1 MSYSGGTEGR
11 RGPFYFFDQP
21 AGRNR
26 VKGERG
32 NILHLSVINGGAQFE
47 GRIRSNLEENEGR
60 EEEGDKPGTASALT
74 LNGSIEA
81 YKQAAPQLLNELA
94 RLLWQHRWADER
106 RLPHGVVNILNCSWH
121 DLTAGA
127 LRSSPKLTDKL
138 PKSVGSPK
146 LQQPPRQVSASGRE
160 ETTEENPCAAGSAG
174 FTGRKSRAK
183 LNPHVKKSEPRC
195 SRARSSTAATPSIS
209 SSLIAQP
216 NQASSDVLN
225 RISLYQWVVERL
237 QGAKDPEKLPTTELD
252 PNEQLILRHY
262 GDTKANVTRRRRKDH
277 PSSLVN
283 GMPQIPEMKQQDPAR
298 QKLHYRIN
306 DGSSF
311 IHYPS
316 GCMAVCQSHS
326 GLPCGG
332 FYTNVFTDSNFP
344 TILATITAFGRG
356 AVTHPL
362 SSAVTALWDQNG
374 GFMCDIYGN
383 KTKEWSWKTYH
394 REKIAIQ
401 ISDHVSVSLSSGTSA
416 VLTFRCENETAQL
429 PLSARSHL
437 NQPKETS
444 YLKTRETFISDA
456 AQDLLYPPLTHKS
469 VCSRDALQMVREG
482 KRQEESSAHWKR
494 GGHPSGTLI
503 RLQQRVHKTVEDWL
517 DCYRVA
523 VGIKCPGSKRMPDA
537 PPRTRPRKEAQ
548 SAALP
553 SVKLPERVNANPV
566 QLEDSRDEFR
576 ELHGHLSQSAERAP
590 DFPVVLP
597 RTPKKPEK
605 KERGFTQ
612 LGPLRIY
619 GSIKPESVFLPNNPE
634 LQMSAVTLLPAVA
647 PFPPSVPLTVCP
659 DLLRAALLGE
669 GQRRSCCCSTKLMPV
684 VTDLE
689 YDALIMGQ
697 PPQSQ
702 QILVVCVTCPRQP
715 VDTHATLGQDSLEYL
730 YRRKNKHR
738 TSPCTQCQMDSFRVV
753 RYEIEMENPCYESK
767 NILLRQRHR
776 AAPGTVLMYIRG
788 KLLFAGYICSDHS
801 FSARVLEKQI
811 SRSRRDYRLGLIL
824 PSDYK
829 FSDSVN
835 TPAAADTALT

>member
-1 MSYSGGTEGR
+1 MSSSGGTEGK

-32 NILHLSVINGGAQFE
+32 NILHLSVTNGGAQFE
-47 GRIRSNLEENEGR
+47 GRILSNPEENGGR
-60 EEEGDKPGTASALT
+60 KEEGDKPGTSSALN
-74 LNGSIEA
+74 LIGSMEA

-94 RLLWQHRWADER
+94 SLLWQHRWTDER

-160 ETTEENPCAAGSAG
+160 ETAEENPCAAGSAG
-174 FTGRKSRAK
+174 FTGRKSQVK
-183 LNPHVKKSEPRC
+183 LNPRVKKSEQRC

-216 NQASSDVLN
+216 NQASSDVPN

-237 QGAKDPEKLPTTELD
+237 QGAKNPEKLPTTELD

-262 GDTKANVTRRRRKDH
+262 GDANVTRRRRKDR

-283 GMPQIPEMKQQDPAR
+283 GMPQIPEVKQRDPAQ

-306 DGSSF
+306 DGSSL
-311 IHYPS
+311 IYYPS

-332 FYTNVFTDSNFP
+332 FYTNVFTDSKFP

-362 SSAVTALWDQNG
+362 SSAITALWDQNG

-401 ISDHVSVSLSSGTSA
+401 ISDHVSVSLFSGTSA

-437 NQPKETS
+437 NQPKETP

-469 VCSRDALQMVREG
+469 VRSRDALQMVREE

-494 GGHPSGTLI
+494 GGHPSGTLM

-523 VGIKCPGSKRMPDA
+523 VGIKCPGSVRMPDA
-537 PPRTRPRKEAQ
+537 RLRTRPRKEAQ

-566 QLEDSRDEFR
+566 QPEESRDEFR
-576 ELHGHLSQSAERAP
+576 ELHGHLSPSAERAP

-619 GSIKPESVFLPNNPE
+619 GSIKPESVSLPNNPE
-634 LQMSAVTLLPAVA
+634 LQMSAVTHLPAVA

-689 YDALIMGQ
+689 YDAFIMGQ

-715 VDTHATLGQDSLEYL
+715 GDMHATPGQDSLEYL
-730 YRRKNKHR
+730 YRRKKKHR

-767 NILLRQRHR
+767 SILLRQRHR